1 MYSSLMSDYRA
12 LMAVNLPTRQLA
24 GMPAS
29 GSCSPVAMR
38 GRQSFTTAFWTPV
51 SSCFQNHLRS
61 IPWGGRSS
69 RYYNTHTDTAARRYL
84 CGIDNGNVERDLP
97 PSMAAAAFS
106 NRSLVPTSRSA
117 TAMRWQLGHSAK
129 PDRLGRRPL
138 LITSCIGYAVLGYP
152 FFVMAASGSVGLAIV
167 AQLLT
172 ILLYVP
178 VCRCLSGFLCRDF
191 PDAGAV

>member
-38 GRQSFTTAFWTPV
+38 GTQSFTTAFWTPV

-61 IPWGGRSS
+61 IPWGGRSPW
-69 RYYNTHTDTAARRYL
+69 YYNTHTDTAGCRCL
-84 CGIDNGNVERDLP
+84 CSIDNGNVDRDLP

-106 NRSLVPTSRSA
+106 NGSLAVTSGSA
-117 TAMRWQLGHSAK
+117 TAMPRG
-129 PDRLGRRPL
+129 
-138 LITSCIGYAVLGYP
+138 
-152 FFVMAASGSVGLAIV
+152 AAMLHN
-167 AQLLT
+167 LH
-172 ILLYVP
+172 Y
-178 VCRCLSGFLCRDF
+178 
-191 PDAGAV
+191 